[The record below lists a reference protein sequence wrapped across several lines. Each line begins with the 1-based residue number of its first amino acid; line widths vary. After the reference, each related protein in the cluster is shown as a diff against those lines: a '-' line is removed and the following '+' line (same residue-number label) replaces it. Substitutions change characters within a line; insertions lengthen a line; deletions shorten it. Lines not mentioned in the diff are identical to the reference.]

1 MKITQKNDNES
12 GIFQYAMM
20 SNGGINVPGIIDEY
34 YIRPV
39 ISLSSDVVLTGDGTW
54 NNPYEVVS

>member
-1 MKITQKNDNES
+1 
-12 GIFQYAMM
+12 MM

-39 ISLSSDVVLTGDGTW
+39 INLLSDVVLTGDGTW
-54 NNPYEVVS
+54 NNPYKVVS